1 MAWKSGISAIERA
14 FQIAASGRVKDMQ
27 ELRAVLNR
35 EGYDLSQLQGP
46 SLLKQL
52 RDAIRIAWT
61 RPVRSAPPLREG
73 S

>member
-35 EGYDLSQLQGP
+35 EGYDYPNFRG
-46 SLLKQL
+46 L
-52 RDAIRIAWT
+52 RFSNSCVT
-61 RPVRSAPPLREG
+61 RSGLRG
-73 S
+73 RDP